1 MAEEAC
7 MSLKF
12 VRAAQAPTSAHLYVY
27 PATFQLVNNRVVRKI
42 FLGRAKCMCIGLNS
56 MISRAKT
63 PFKILAG
70 CSDSWHRANESC
82 MIEAATYPVSRSVDP
97 RYVQDCMEP
106 VTQRQAMM

>member
-42 FLGRAKCMCIGLNS
+42 FQGRDKYVCTGLEA
-56 MISRAKT
+56 IVSRART
-63 PFKILAG
+63 SF
-70 CSDSWHRANESC
+70 
-82 MIEAATYPVSRSVDP
+82 
-97 RYVQDCMEP
+97 
-106 VTQRQAMM
+106 